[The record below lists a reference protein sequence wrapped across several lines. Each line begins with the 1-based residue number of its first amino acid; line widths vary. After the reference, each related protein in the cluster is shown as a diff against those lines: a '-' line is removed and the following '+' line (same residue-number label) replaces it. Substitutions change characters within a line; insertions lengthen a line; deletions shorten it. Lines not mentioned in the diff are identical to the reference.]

1 MPSERAMKL
10 SQEILDRIA
19 EALDAERL
27 AGMEAAAE
35 VCEKRKKLA
44 EEDASRI
51 NQISIAALGCDW
63 CSGAIRAAIAKEKDK
78 GPDNSTYP
86 CAKCS
91 ALRTKEQG
99 GTTFNICDKCWS
111 ESHI

>member
-44 EEDASRI
+44 
-51 NQISIAALGCDW
+51 
-63 CSGAIRAAIAKEKDK
+63 
-78 GPDNSTYP
+78 
-86 CAKCS
+86 
-91 ALRTKEQG
+91 
-99 GTTFNICDKCWS
+99 
-111 ESHI
+111 